1 MIEEKLR
8 VCESE
13 LKQLQNRRLELIAL
27 KYRLKN
33 EIKMENTVSHLL
45 SAVLLASYR
54 LIIKN

>member
-33 EIKMENTVSHLL
+33 EIKMENTVSTC
-45 SAVLLASYR
+45 YR
-54 LIIKN
+54 LSCWPAIAL